1 MTGIERHRSV
11 RRNTVLN
18 VAGLGIPLVV
28 GLAVMPTITS
38 HLGPARF
45 GLLGLTLALLEY
57 STLFDLGLGLATTKH
72 VAEGLAT
79 GDLRVSSLV
88 SGSVFGQVI
97 LGILGGALFV
107 LLAPLLAEQL
117 FVIPADLRPE
127 AVKVFRLLGLMIP
140 VTLLLVGLRGVL
152 EAAHRFD
159 LSNAIRIPSSIA
171 SFLVPAIAVSH
182 GFSLVAVMVMLVV
195 TRFVVCSAMLV
206 AVHRAIPSLSWR
218 FPREWSLFRPL
229 LAFGGWLSISNVVS
243 PLLVYLDRF
252 FLGALIGV
260 AAVGFYSAPF
270 DGVIRLLIVPGAMV
284 SALFPSVSGL
294 NATNGKA
301 ELRALYA
308 TAVRNILLILTLPA
322 LVILFFGPELLRL
335 WLGDSFAEKSGTA
348 LQILAAGVL
357 VNGLAHVPSA
367 FLAAVGRP
375 DVSAKFHVAEL
386 VIHVPLA
393 YWLIRNFGI
402 TGAAAAWT
410 FRVAID
416 AGLLFSAGSRIIRQ
430 PDTPAFAAGIVTDGA
445 ASP

>member
-1 MTGIERHRSV
+1 MTATERHRSV
-11 RRNTVLN
+11 RRNTILN
-18 VAGLGIPLVV
+18 MAGFGIPLVV

-72 VAEGLAT
+72 VAEGLAR
-79 GDLRVSSLV
+79 GDTRVSTLV
-88 SGSVFGQVI
+88 AGSVIGQVA
-97 LGILGGALFV
+97 LGLVGGAMFF
-107 LLAPLLAEQL
+107 LLASVLAEQL

-127 AVKVFRLLGLMIP
+127 AIRVFRLLGLMLP
-140 VTLLLVGLRGVL
+140 ATLLLVALRGVL

-159 LSNAIRIPSSIA
+159 LSNAVRIPSSLA
-171 SFLVPAIAVSH
+171 SFIIPAIAVSN
-182 GFSLVAVMVMLVV
+182 GFTLVDVMVMLVIA
-195 TRFVVCSAMLV
+195 RFVFCGVMLI
-206 AVHRAIPSLSWR
+206 AVHRAIPSLSWHL
-218 FPREWSLFRPL
+218 PRDWAVFRPL
-229 LAFGGWLSISNVVS
+229 VAFGGWLSISNVVS

-284 SALFPSVSGL
+284 AALFPSVSGL
-294 NATNGKA
+294 NAIRATA
-301 ELRALYA
+301 QMRELYVA
-308 TAVRNILLILTLPA
+308 AVRNILLILALPA
-322 LVILFFGPELLRL
+322 AVILFFGPELLRL
-335 WLGDSFAEKSGTA
+335 WLGASFAQQSGRA

-375 DVSAKFHVAEL
+375 DVSAKFHVLEL

-402 TGAAAAWT
+402 TGAATAWT
-410 FRVAID
+410 LRVTLD
-416 AGLLFSAGSRIIRQ
+416 AALLFAVGSRLIGN
-430 PDTPAFAAGIVTDGA
+430 PNAPGFAAAIVTDGA
-445 ASP
+445 ASS